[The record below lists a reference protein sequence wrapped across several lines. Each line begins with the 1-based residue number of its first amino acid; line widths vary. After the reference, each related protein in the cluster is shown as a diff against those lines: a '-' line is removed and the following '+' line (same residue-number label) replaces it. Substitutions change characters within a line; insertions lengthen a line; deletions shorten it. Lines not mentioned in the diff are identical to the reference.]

1 MDHIAGIGEIDDDKH
16 TLYNGVKWI
25 STNIFQL
32 PFSKIGMSA
41 FRLCMELLYEHKDIE
56 KMQGVLMP
64 GDCEYSKI
72 REMIYPKCEYDFLI
86 ASHHGS
92 NNSKDCIY
100 VLALILIITSCVCEN
115 T

>member
-1 MDHIAGIGEIDDDKH
+1 
-16 TLYNGVKWI
+16 
-25 STNIFQL
+25 
-32 PFSKIGMSA
+32 
-41 FRLCMELLYEHKDIE
+41 
-56 KMQGVLMP
+56 MP

-100 VLALILIITSCVCEN
+100 VLVLILIITSCVCEN